1 MISWVSIQR
10 QRAEH
15 DKPADPLNLP
25 AFPSWSSPTVV
36 APAPAGGSSGVTQA
50 GAGFGDDGW
59 VTLVLYPS
67 RKKKTGR
74 RAAACAEDST
84 AQHTGAHVSRRGARC
99 TGGPTYQTEDGARQ
113 VATARRQP
121 AEPGA
126 RPPGAAARH
135 RPWCRA
141 AAAPCPLF
149 SLWPCCTFVHCAR
162 RVPGLVDYW
171 TAHAPRASAR
181 QSAPKMH
188 QHRTPSGIYYLWF
201 RACTIDKCV

>member
-121 AEPGA
+121 GA

-135 RPWCRA
+135 RPWCP
-141 AAAPCPLF
+141 AAPCPLI
-149 SLWPCCTFVHCAR
+149 LLC
-162 RVPGLVDYW
+162 GLVARLSTVRAVSPGEW

-201 RACTIDKCV
+201 RACTIDKCVRG

>member
-1 MISWVSIQR
+1 MGIHLYLSSGSARNMTRR
-10 QRAEH
+10 QIHWTCPRFR
-15 DKPADPLNLP
+15 L
-25 AFPSWSSPTVV
+25 SSPTVV

-67 RKKKTGR
+67 REKKRPSSSRVCRGQHSTAHGRARFPPRGPMHWWAHISDGR
-74 RAAACAEDST
+74 RGT
-84 AQHTGAHVSRRGARC
+84 ASGH
-99 TGGPTYQTEDGARQ
+99 
-113 VATARRQP
+113 
-121 AEPGA
+121 
-126 RPPGAAARH
+126 GAAPARGPPARGSGSPPSVVPC
-135 RPWCRA
+135 RP
-141 AAAPCPLF
+141 LSF
-149 SLWPCCTFVHCAR
+149 DFVVWPCCTFVHCAR

-201 RACTIDKCV
+201 RACTIDKCVRG

>member
-1 MISWVSIQR
+1 MGIHLYLSSGSARNMTRR
-10 QRAEH
+10 QIHWTCPRFR
-15 DKPADPLNLP
+15 L
-25 AFPSWSSPTVV
+25 SSPTVV

-84 AQHTGAHVSRRGARC
+84 AHGRARFPPRGPMHWWAHISDGRRG
-99 TGGPTYQTEDGARQ
+99 
-113 VATARRQP
+113 TAS
-121 AEPGA
+121 GH
-126 RPPGAAARH
+126 GAAPARGPPARGSGSPPSVVPC
-135 RPWCRA
+135 RP
-141 AAAPCPLF
+141 LSF
-149 SLWPCCTFVHCAR
+149 DFVVWPCCTFVHCAR

-201 RACTIDKCV
+201 RACTIDKCVRG

>member
-1 MISWVSIQR
+1 M
-10 QRAEH
+10 
-15 DKPADPLNLP
+15 NLP
-25 AFPSWSSPTVV
+25 AFPSF
-36 APAPAGGSSGVTQA
+36 VTHRGCTGTGRRQQWRHP
-50 GAGFGDDGW
+50 GRRRIRGRWLGDAS
-59 VTLVLYPS
+59 TLPLP
-67 RKKKTGR
+67 RKKKAVEQPR
-74 RAAACAEDST
+74 VPRT

-113 VATARRQP
+113 VATARRQ
-121 AEPGA
+121 PGA

-188 QHRTPSGIYYLWF
+188 QHRTPSGIYYL
-201 RACTIDKCV
+201 